1 MASSTTQFNFPIQKG
16 LYLQIK
22 MLAAQEGK
30 PMAAWMRDLA
40 MREVQR
46 KMKKKKSLADMP
58 VYSFPGI
65 EKDISQRV
73 DEFVYKKDW

>member
-1 MASSTTQFNFPIQKG
+1 MKQQAAQVYFPID
-16 LYLQIK
+16 LYMQIK
-22 MLAAQEGK
+22 VISAQEGK
-30 PMAAWMRDLA
+30 AMAAWMRDLA
-40 MREVQR
+40 EKEVAK

-65 EKDISQRV
+65 ETDVSQRV

>member
-1 MASSTTQFNFPIQKG
+1 MKQQAAQVYFPID
-16 LYLQIK
+16 LYMQIK
-22 MLAAQEGK
+22 VISTQEGK
-30 PMAAWMRDLA
+30 PMAAWVRDLA
-40 MREVQR
+40 EKEVTK

-65 EKDISQRV
+65 ETDISQRV